1 MPTIRQVLAQK
12 GSDVLS
18 IAPDA
23 TVHEAIKRMADSN
36 IGSLVVIHH
45 GRLVGIF
52 TERHY
57 ARNVFLKGRSSP
69 QTRVGDVM
77 EKRVVCIHPDQQVE
91 EGMALMSDKRVR
103 HLPVIDDG
111 NLLGLVSIGD
121 LVKSI
126 ISEREFVI
134 EQLEHY
140 IHG

>member
-23 TVHEAIKRMADSN
+23 TVHDAIKRMADRD

-77 EKRVVCIHPDQQVE
+77 EKCVVCIHPDQRVE

-126 ISEREFVI
+126 ISDREFVI

>member
-1 MPTIRQVLAQK
+1 MPTIRQVLTHK
-12 GSDVLS
+12 GDEVLS
-18 IAPDA
+18 IGPDA
-23 TVHEAIKRMADSN
+23 AVYDAIKKMADRD
-36 IGSLVVIHH
+36 IGSLAVMDQD
-45 GRLVGIF
+45 RLVGIF

-77 EKRVVCIHPDQQVE
+77 ERNVVCIHPDQAVE
-91 EGMALMSDKRVR
+91 EGMAIMSAKRVR
-103 HLPVIDDG
+103 HLPVIDGG
-111 NLLGLVSIGD
+111 NVLGLVSIGD

-126 ISEREFVI
+126 ISDREFII

>member
-77 EKRVVCIHPDQQVE
+77 EKYVVCIHPDQQVE

-126 ISEREFVI
+126 MSDREFVI

>member
-12 GSDVLS
+12 GSHVHS
-18 IAPDA
+18 IEPDA
-23 TVHEAIKRMADSN
+23 TVYEAIKRMADRD
-36 IGSLVVIHH
+36 IGSLTVMTG

-57 ARNVFLKGRSSP
+57 ARNVFLKSRSSP
-69 QTRVGDVM
+69 QTLVGDVM
-77 EKRVVCIHPDQQVE
+77 EKRVVCIHPGQLVE

-111 NLLGLVSIGD
+111 NVLGLVSIGD

-126 ISEREFVI
+126 ISDREFVI